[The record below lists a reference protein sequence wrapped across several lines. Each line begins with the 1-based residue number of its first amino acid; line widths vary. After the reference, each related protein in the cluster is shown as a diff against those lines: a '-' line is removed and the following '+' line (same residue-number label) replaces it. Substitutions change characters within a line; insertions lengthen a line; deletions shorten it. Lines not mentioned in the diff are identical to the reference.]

1 MLIPDRLDTKLL
13 IRVTTKNNTQS
24 RGEANKKNVLKL
36 DSTGIDK
43 NEIKPK
49 VELDKKN
56 GPELVGLSDNK
67 NETKKNGEK
76 K

>member
-1 MLIPDRLDTKLL
+1 MKL
-13 IRVTTKNNTQS
+13 KKM
-24 RGEANKKNVLKL
+24 EKKNKK

-56 GPELVGLSDNK
+56 GPELVGLNDNK
-67 NETKKNGEK
+67 NETKKKWRK